1 MSRTTTLAKR
11 MLLAGFIAGSIL
23 VSTALPQS
31 PADGRTDQPAANAA
45 SSRSRANRL
54 PKRAKNFYEFTW
66 GVDSFSVK
74 SVQSGEMIRFSWR
87 VLDAQKARTLH
98 EEKVEPFLID
108 ERAGVKLTVP
118 SDDRIG
124 QLRQTGTPE
133 AGKFYWM
140 VFSNKGRHVKRGDRV
155 SVAVGSFTVDGLMV
169 E

>member
-1 MSRTTTLAKR
+1 MSQTTILAKR

-31 PADGRTDQPAANAA
+31 PADGRAGQAAEGAA
-45 SSRSRANRL
+45 SSHSRVNRL

-87 VLDAQKARTLH
+87 VLDAKKAHTLH
-98 EEKVEPFLID
+98 EEKAEPLLID
-108 ERAGVKLTVP
+108 ERAGVKLAVP

-140 VFSNKGRHVKRGDRV
+140 VFSNKGRFVKRGDRV
-155 SVAVGSFTVDGLMV
+155 SVAVGSFNVDGLVV